1 MNMSNTAGV
10 FTLFVPCCDVRCGS
24 HIKRCSVRLYL
35 QLYVGG
41 PMSYLRYLCFLF
53 CLSCVPNVTSFFLD
67 CRFVLPFQCALTF
80 IGQRI
85 LVI

>member
-1 MNMSNTAGV
+1 MAVYG
-10 FTLFVPCCDVRCGS
+10 PVRHQKNSIWTEACPYN
-24 HIKRCSVRLYL
+24 IFLV